1 GAALRHRAA
10 RARDTRVRRR
20 GARHRRPPGQ
30 AQRRHAQG
38 DPGHRSHRDGGRG
51 HHRSGHLRIRAAGC
65 RPGRA
70 RARLLP
76 GNGRPAVVQRTS
88 ATGGDSARRRA
99 VRPGAPDRG
108 EVMELLIA
116 AFAFVVVVV
125 VVVGLWWAS
134 ASRRAVR
141 ERLSGAARA
150 VDPGVRILHEN
161 PEEAARRLGWLA
173 RSSLYARLT
182 ALAQQSGRTGPVSD
196 VLLVMAT
203 FAALGG
209 LAGWIRIGAPG
220 WSLLCALA
228 GASIPV
234 LCLVHK
240 RQQRMKRFSK
250 HFPDALDMMA
260 RAIRAGYALAGGI
273 QLVGEEMPDPVGEE
287 LRRVFEEIRLGLEP
301 GDALAKLAERIPT
314 DDV

>member
-1 GAALRHRAA
+1 MMDLLVAALTFIA
-10 RARDTRVRRR
+10 VF
-20 GARHRRPPGQ
+20 GA
-30 AQRRHAQG
+30 
-38 DPGHRSHRDGGRG
+38 
-51 HHRSGHLRIRAAGC
+51 
-65 RPGRA
+65 
-70 RARLLP
+70 
-76 GNGRPAVVQRTS
+76 
-88 ATGGDSARRRA
+88 
-99 VRPGAPDRG
+99 
-108 EVMELLIA
+108 
-116 AFAFVVVVV
+116 
-125 VVVGLWWAS
+125 VVGLWWVS

-141 ERLSGAARA
+141 ERLTAAARA
-150 VDPGVRILHEN
+150 ADPATTILHEH
-161 PEEAARRLGWLA
+161 PEEAARRLGTLG
-173 RSSLYARLT
+173 RTRLYRRLT
-182 ALAQQSGRTGPVSD
+182 ELAEQSGRTGPISD

-203 FAALGG
+203 LGTLG
-209 LAGWIRIGAPG
+209 AVAGWIRTGVPG

-234 LCLVHK
+234 FFLVHR

-314 DDV
+314 DDVRFFCTAIRIQRTAGGNLAETLDRLSEVIRERFKLLSHAHAIAAQQRWGAIFVGSSPLLLAVLLRLLNANYFDEAVKHPAGPMMLLVGLALEAVGFVMIWRIAKIKV

>member
-1 GAALRHRAA
+1 
-10 RARDTRVRRR
+10 
-20 GARHRRPPGQ
+20 
-30 AQRRHAQG
+30 
-38 DPGHRSHRDGGRG
+38 
-51 HHRSGHLRIRAAGC
+51 
-65 RPGRA
+65 
-70 RARLLP
+70 
-76 GNGRPAVVQRTS
+76 
-88 ATGGDSARRRA
+88 
-99 VRPGAPDRG
+99 
-108 EVMELLIA
+108 MELLIA

-234 LCLVHK
+234 LFLVHK

-314 DDV
+314 DDVRFFCTAIRIQRTSGGNLAETLDRLSEVIRERFKLLSHAHAIAAQQRWGAIFVGSSPLLLALLLRLMNANYFDEAIKHPAGPMMLVVGLVLEAVGFFMIWRIAKIKV

>member
-1 GAALRHRAA
+1 
-10 RARDTRVRRR
+10 
-20 GARHRRPPGQ
+20 
-30 AQRRHAQG
+30 
-38 DPGHRSHRDGGRG
+38 
-51 HHRSGHLRIRAAGC
+51 
-65 RPGRA
+65 
-70 RARLLP
+70 
-76 GNGRPAVVQRTS
+76 
-88 ATGGDSARRRA
+88 
-99 VRPGAPDRG
+99 
-108 EVMELLIA
+108 MELLFA
-116 AFAFVVVVV
+116 ALAFVVVVG

-141 ERLSGAARA
+141 ERLSGAVRA
-150 VDPGVRILHEN
+150 VDPGVTILHEN

-173 RSSLYARLT
+173 RSSLYSRLT
-182 ALAQQSGRTGPVSD
+182 ALAEQSGRTGPVSD
-196 VLLVMAT
+196 MLLVMAT
-203 FAALGG
+203 FAVLGG
-209 LAGWIRIGAPG
+209 LAGWIRIGVPG

-234 LCLVHK
+234 LFLAHK

-301 GDALAKLAERIPT
+301 GDALGKLAERIPT
-314 DDV
+314 DDVRFFCTAIRIQRTSGGNLAETLDRLSEVIRERFKLLSHAHAIAAQQRWGAIFVGSSPLLLALLLRLMNANYFDDAIKHPAGPMMLLVGLALEAVGFFMIWRIAKIKV